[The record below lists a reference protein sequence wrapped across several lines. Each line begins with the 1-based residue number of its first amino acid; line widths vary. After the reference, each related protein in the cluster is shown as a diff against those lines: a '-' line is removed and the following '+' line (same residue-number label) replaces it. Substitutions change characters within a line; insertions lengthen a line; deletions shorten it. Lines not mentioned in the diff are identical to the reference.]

1 MPTDGSIKW
10 IQAAYILPHFS
21 FGIVILDFFTAGAAL
36 ALFGIKVA
44 HAWVALVLSIPFY
57 LGLYL
62 YLDAIIPNE
71 YGIARSCCFC
81 LRREKRAQDEVQNEI
96 IYSDVQNALSIAS
109 EPKIKI
115 TKLSKKFGKFQAV
128 KDFSLNLNQNEVI
141 ALLGHNGAG
150 KTTLINMLTGMITP
164 SGGDATIYDHSLIK
178 DIDKVRKSLGL
189 CQQFDV
195 LFEELTV
202 RQHLKLACDLK
213 DIEETEKEIDEVL
226 D

>member
-1 MPTDGSIKW
+1 M
-10 IQAAYILPHFS
+10 
-21 FGIVILDFFTAGAAL
+21 
-36 ALFGIKVA
+36 
-44 HAWVALVLSIPFY
+44 
-57 LGLYL
+57 
-62 YLDAIIPNE
+62 
-71 YGIARSCCFC
+71 
-81 LRREKRAQDEVQNEI
+81 
-96 IYSDVQNALSIAS
+96 
-109 EPKIKI
+109 
-115 TKLSKKFGKFQAV
+115 
-128 KDFSLNLNQNEVI
+128 
-141 ALLGHNGAG
+141 GHNGAG